1 MNKKFLAF
9 CIILYCCGSNF
20 SSPVRYSYLS
30 ILPDENRVIFAA
42 DLLISYC
49 NFSSLV
55 LSSVVVT
62 ILYTSSSRFFQKCNG
77 LSDGRVASITKH
89 FFSLHFLYSTF
100 LDTFQ
105 NLEILFFVKLH
116 TCLCLLVSFQC
127 IYHLWYSYTSPASK
141 VKAHLSFFCLSIISS
156 ARLLFC
162 FCQLVVICQFHN
174 SMYKMLF

>member
-77 LSDGRVASITKH
+77 LSDGWVASITKH

-156 ARLLFC
+156 VRLLFC

-174 SMYKMLF
+174 